1 MFCSVLKKVQGLKL
15 MYSRKSILALIAP
28 VLSVTSVGNVL
39 HEHQDSVCTG
49 DTDIGTTQGW
59 HIGCI

>member
-1 MFCSVLKKVQGLKL
+1 
-15 MYSRKSILALIAP
+15 MYSRKSILALITP